1 MTRRILLTATAAI
14 VGAAALFF
22 ASALG
27 PVHHDHASPVIGPVV
42 GSASAAEPRLPAGGT
57 LDDLITR
64 LQTRLTNVPDDH
76 VSWATLGLAYVQQA
90 RVTVDPTLYAKA
102 DGALAESIRLDDT
115 TNFTAYAGLSALAS
129 GRHDFAGARTYAQRG
144 LEIDPYSSILYG
156 ALGDAELQLGNY
168 DAAFAAIQ
176 RMVDL
181 SPDTSSLSRASYTWE
196 LRGDTAQAASLMER
210 ALEDAPTAVDRAFA
224 LVQLGG
230 LAFDQGDPNGAL
242 DRYNAALAE
251 FPDDIAA
258 LAGKAKAEAA
268 LGQVETAIDHY
279 AAVVE
284 RAPEPSYILE
294 YARLLES
301 LGRTDLAADQ
311 YAVFETTQQLFAAN
325 GVEPDATATLYDAD
339 RGDAQRAMVDA
350 EAGVTTRPFLAMQDA
365 RAWALHSAG
374 RDAEARIASDAA
386 RSLGTRSALFS
397 FHAGMISYALGDLQR
412 AHDELTAALTI
423 NPYFDPLSAP
433 IARQTLTEIGGAG

>member
-156 ALGDAELQLGNY
+156 ALGDAELQLVNC
-168 DAAFAAIQ
+168 DAASAASQ
-176 RMVDL
+176 RMVGL
-181 SPDTSSLSRASYTWE
+181 SPDTASLSRSSYT
-196 LRGDTAQAASLMER
+196 L
-210 ALEDAPTAVDRAFA
+210 
-224 LVQLGG
+224 
-230 LAFDQGDPNGAL
+230 
-242 DRYNAALAE
+242 
-251 FPDDIAA
+251 
-258 LAGKAKAEAA
+258 
-268 LGQVETAIDHY
+268 
-279 AAVVE
+279 
-284 RAPEPSYILE
+284 
-294 YARLLES
+294 
-301 LGRTDLAADQ
+301 
-311 YAVFETTQQLFAAN
+311 
-325 GVEPDATATLYDAD
+325 
-339 RGDAQRAMVDA
+339 
-350 EAGVTTRPFLAMQDA
+350 
-365 RAWALHSAG
+365 
-374 RDAEARIASDAA
+374 
-386 RSLGTRSALFS
+386 
-397 FHAGMISYALGDLQR
+397 
-412 AHDELTAALTI
+412 
-423 NPYFDPLSAP
+423 
-433 IARQTLTEIGGAG
+433 